1 MKLLVFHIGPDRYG
15 LPLRQIR
22 RVLPLMEL
30 KQVPLAPNAVAGLMN
45 LHGQPVPVI
54 DLARLA
60 GYESSAGNFDTR
72 IVLADYNAPGGTVH
86 ALGLLAE
93 RVQGVQEVDDGD
105 LTDAGVRAA
114 PFLGQVSA
122 RGQAAGGTGMVQ
134 LVVLD
139 RLLPADVRAAL
150 FPEVAA

>member
-15 LPLRQIR
+15 LPLRQIQ

-30 KQVPLAPNAVAGLMN
+30 KRVPLAPHAVAGLMN

-60 GYESSAGNFDTR
+60 GYEASADHFDTR
-72 IVLADYNAPGGTVH
+72 IVLADYTLPGGGVR

-93 RVQGVQEVDDGD
+93 RVQGVQDIDDGD
-105 LTDAGVRAA
+105 LSEPGVRAA
-114 PFLGQVSA
+114 PFLGQVSGHA
-122 RGQAAGGTGMVQ
+122 AAAGSGMVQ

-139 RLLPADVRAAL
+139 RLLPADVRTAL